1 MTFLDEAISALNSYL
16 PEPYRIPD
24 DRRQWWALQICAHVA
39 LILVFSTLVLCV
51 SIWIPDAGIS
61 LSPQFF
67 LDSLDILIP
76 GLFLIQ
82 VYYVPMYF
90 RYLRGRDPLWK
101 FFSGPFLVVIIG
113 LLIYPIY
120 LRFLA
125 EIWAQMMLLFALA
138 VSGLMFAEAAA
149 IHLLFKW
156 WVAHSRTKTD
166 LLPPPAGRLHG

>member
-1 MTFLDEAISALNSYL
+1 MTLLDDAISALNCYL

-61 LSPQFF
+61 LSSQFI
-67 LDSLDILIP
+67 LESLDILIP

-101 FFSGPFLVVIIG
+101 FFSGPLLVVIIG
-113 LLIYPIY
+113 LLFYPIY

-125 EIWAQMMLLFALA
+125 DIWAQMMLLFALA
-138 VSGLMFAEAAA
+138 VSGLMFAEAVA

-156 WVAHSRTKTD
+156 WLAHHKPKTD
-166 LLPPPAGRLHG
+166 LLPPPAGRL